1 MESTLPE
8 NTDKT
13 VVCFK
18 YIKVEM
24 LAGKKPE
31 FEMPPKES
39 FFFFP
44 TDTSKHRG
52 ESALIS
58 QAKSK

>member
-13 VVCFK
+13 IVCSQH
-18 YIKVEM
+18 IKVEI

-31 FEMPPKES
+31 FEMAPKKS
-39 FFFFP
+39 FFFSP
-44 TDTSKHRG
+44 ADTSKYRG

-58 QAKSK
+58 QAKTK

>member
-13 VVCFK
+13 IVCFK

-31 FEMPPKES
+31 FENASKRI
-39 FFFFP
+39 FLFFP
-44 TDTSKHRG
+44 YRYIKAQG